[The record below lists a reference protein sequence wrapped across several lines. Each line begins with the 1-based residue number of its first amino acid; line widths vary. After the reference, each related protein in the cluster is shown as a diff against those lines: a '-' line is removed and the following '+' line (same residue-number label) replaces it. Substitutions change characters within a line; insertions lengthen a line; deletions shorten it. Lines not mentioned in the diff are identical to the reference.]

1 MQPTGDYAITLE
13 RTEEAEPL
21 GVTIVA
27 TCDQTYLVVEMQ
39 QNGLIPAWNCAHV
52 EVRQRMV
59 DLGDRILVVNG
70 VFGNVG
76 RMKEQ
81 FEKEVMVCVLKKGE
95 TETCGPGTNLGF
107 DTRWW
112 TPLTATDEGM
122 DDGSLLLPGGSCVG
136 DALQ

>member
-76 RMKEQ
+76 RKL
-81 FEKEVMVCVLKKGE
+81 FLKIAS
-95 TETCGPGTNLGF
+95 F
-107 DTRWW
+107 DTRAFSARSRKPHMMC
-112 TPLTATDEGM
+112 TTRGALRY
-122 DDGSLLLPGGSCVG
+122 SLRTL
-136 DALQ
+136 